1 MSRRY
6 AAIASALVAATLLGT
21 AVAAAVSP
29 SARSATAGP
38 RQSPSGEGGQPRI
51 LNGRVST
58 QAAGSLQQTFRAAV
72 TAQTDAAW
80 IGYSV
85 PVADRER
92 TMCCWSSGDGT
103 TYISGSVSRGSVPC
117 CGNCRIEPSA
127 GGTSTAAQPA
137 TSPPS
142 TGGPIKL
149 EGADRMVVLF
159 RIVDREVERVRAFS
173 EDCELDAGGRQV
185 TWLQDVRPAESVA
198 LLSSLIGTD
207 LDRKHRITN
216 AVLSALAMHAD
227 PSAIATLERLARSH
241 ASTSVRGEAIFW
253 MGQAAGRKAVGT
265 ISEAIEK
272 DPETEVKRRAVFAL
286 SQLPKSEGVPLLI
299 DIARKNANPVVRK
312 QAIFWLG
319 QSRDPRALEF
329 FAEILK

>member
-1 MSRRY
+1 MSKPLDSLAPALDRRY
-6 AAIASALVAATLLGT
+6 AALAGALSLITVLGT
-21 AVAAAVSP
+21 VIAA
-29 SARSATAGP
+29 
-38 RQSPSGEGGQPRI
+38 QQPRI
-51 LNGRVST
+51 LNGRLST

-92 TMCCWSSGDGT
+92 TMCCWSSSDGT
-103 TYISGSVSRGSVPC
+103 TYISGSMSHGGPC
-117 CGNCRIEPSA
+117 CGNCRIEPGAA
-127 GGTSTAAQPA
+127 GSTAAAQPA
-137 TSPPS
+137 QAPASPA
-142 TGGPIKL
+142 GPIKL
-149 EGADRMVVLF
+149 EGSDRMVVMF
-159 RIVDREVERVRAFS
+159 RVVDRQVERIRAFS

-185 TWLQDVRPAESVA
+185 TWLQDVRPSDSVA
-198 LLSSLIGTD
+198 LLESMIGTD
-207 LDRKHRITN
+207 AERNKNRITN
-216 AVLSALAMHAD
+216 AALSALAMHAE
-227 PSAIATLERLARSH
+227 PTALTTLERLARSH
-241 ASTSVRGEAIFW
+241 KSTSVRGEAIFW
-253 MGQAAGRKAVGT
+253 MGQAAGRKAVGV

-299 DIARKNANPVVRK
+299 DVAKKNANPVVRK